1 MEIAYN
7 EWSLWWMHEWV
18 SKLRM
23 KHGDEVE
30 VEWSWWLEHLQIH
43 SPCHCPSHQKCF
55 HANPIESLGEKKVW
69 TLQSARYEVLHI
81 YTPNLFTWNLQQWLP
96 KRMSYIG
103 SRGIL
108 DMFWRLSP
116 TSLVSLIDIDTFQFH
131 TSGRTLGTALGAW
144 TSIHG
149 GPHKGRSKEDGKIN
163 LLHPVHPLKLNMK
176 LRFKMGSLERGDTK
190 MEGIKFHVELWG
202 VEVVL

>member
-1 MEIAYN
+1 MDARVGVKASDETWWWSWSWVELMAGASTDPFRMPLSPTSKMLSRQSHRKSRREKGLNFAVCEI
-7 EWSLWWMHEWV
+7 WSLA
-18 SKLRM
+18 
-23 KHGDEVE
+23 
-30 VEWSWWLEHLQIH
+30 HLH
-43 SPCHCPSHQKCF
+43 PHF
-55 HANPIESLGEKKVW
+55 
-69 TLQSARYEVLHI
+69 
-81 YTPNLFTWNLQQWLP
+81 FTWNLQQWLP

-103 SRGIL
+103 SCEIL

-176 LRFKMGSLERGDTK
+176 LRFKMGPLERGDTK
-190 MEGIKFHVELWG
+190 NGRCQVPCWTLRCRSGALRKVFSFQS
-202 VEVVL
+202 VL